1 MQEDQK
7 DILIIGTGALA
18 TLFAARFSKAGIQ
31 VTMLGQW
38 EEALKTLKAT
48 GATLIEADGTKYSYP
63 VQITARPKNT
73 KLALVLVKSWQTERA
88 ARQLTE
94 CLAPNGITVTLQNG
108 LGNNEVLAKHLGAER
123 VVQGVTTSGAALV
136 APGLVRVA
144 GEGLVSLKTHP
155 RLEAFTALL
164 TESGFQ
170 SKVVLDAASLIWSK
184 LVINASI
191 NPLTALLNIP
201 NGELLLRPS
210 ARELMGKLALET
222 ASVAAAQNI
231 HLSFED
237 PVQAVEA
244 VALKTSENISSM
256 LQDIRRG
263 APSEIDAICGAIM
276 RAGKALN
283 VATPLNDVMVS
294 LIKARTKK

>member
-1 MQEDQK
+1 M
-7 DILIIGTGALA
+7 
-18 TLFAARFSKAGIQ
+18 
-31 VTMLGQW
+31 
-38 EEALKTLKAT
+38 
-48 GATLIEADGTKYSYP
+48 
-63 VQITARPKNT
+63 
-73 KLALVLVKSWQTERA
+73 
-88 ARQLTE
+88 
-94 CLAPNGITVTLQNG
+94 
-108 LGNNEVLAKHLGAER
+108 
-123 VVQGVTTSGAALV
+123 QGVTTSGAALV